1 MYVRDNF
8 TSGQPGLLGANRAW
22 PKDILDEV
30 ITLIERPRAERVADL
45 HPKLAA
51 LSGAATHL
59 AVDDS
64 EAM

>member
-8 TSGQPGLLGANRAW
+8 NTGQPGLVGANRAR
-22 PKDILDEV
+22 PKDVLDEA
-30 ITLIERPRAERVADL
+30 ITLIERPRVERQAEL
-45 HPKLAA
+45 YPKLAA
-51 LSGAATHL
+51 LSGTATHL